1 MRKTSLFLSVFF
13 QWWLWYYFGYL
24 FSPSDDQVNKLC
36 GSHMGDLINEQPEEF
51 KFNVSFS
58 IKEVF
63 KYSKH
68 QNTEILKDNLEV

>member
-1 MRKTSLFLSVFF
+1 
-13 QWWLWYYFGYL
+13 
-24 FSPSDDQVNKLC
+24 
-36 GSHMGDLINEQPEEF
+36 MGDLINEQREEF

-68 QNTEILKDNLEV
+68 QNTEILKDDLEV